1 MHTYPDSIED
11 KLGFTLVRRRLGQ
24 LVKGPLGEER
34 LEGMRPARSRE
45 WLDSELQRVHEAQEA
60 LRYDRGIPLQH
71 VHDVRGTLRK
81 ARPEDAYVSAEAL
94 HAVRQILVTGQRLSR
109 YFADRRQDY
118 PSLQRSTRRIDPL
131 TDLEA
136 HLGAIIDDDGSIRD
150 DASDALLR
158 IRRQIRERQSALRT
172 TLNRELR
179 KAIGKGYA
187 TEDQPTLRAGR
198 MVIPIR
204 AEAKRKVD
212 GFIHDTSATGQTVY
226 IEPAACLQLNNEVSE
241 LKADERNEIERIL
254 RAATSRVRQ
263 HIASIE
269 TNLQVLGQFDL
280 LQAKARMA
288 NEIEA
293 HVPNLNDE
301 GHVKLEEARNA
312 ALVLHRLHGDS
323 PESDEPVVPLSLELG
338 RDFTTLVITGPNA
351 GGKTVA
357 MKTVGLCSL
366 MTTYGLPIPAA
377 PHSTVPL
384 WSKIIVD
391 IGDEQ
396 SIEDDLSTFS
406 SHVANLRHMMR
417 QATPNTLVLID
428 EAGTGTDPE
437 AGGALAQALLE
448 RLTKTGVR
456 TMATTHHGALK
467 AYAYEADDVENGSMV
482 FDQETLAPT
491 YQYQQGVPGSSYAFE
506 IAERMGLDTGLLD
519 RARSLAGEQMSAL
532 EDLVKTFETRTQKLE
547 KQVRAAEEAKRRAQS
562 ERERMQQKRT
572 SIEKEREEY
581 RQQALEEAERIV
593 NEANARVERTI
604 REIKEAEAERQAT
617 KEARERLEAY
627 KKEVH
632 ERNEEEQEASADE
645 SNDTAPSR
653 RQSGTD
659 EVPASSDGAPP
670 QEPIQEGD
678 QVVVD
683 NGSTKVEVLELE
695 DNEALVGSGP
705 MHMRV
710 PLHRLTRVGG
720 ARSASEQ
727 TSSYSSAPMTA
738 LEASHRIDL
747 RGERVEEALLEVQH
761 FVDDAVAAGLNQVEI
776 LHGKGTG
783 ALREAIHDQLRERS
797 DVAHFDIAP
806 IEEGGSGVT
815 HVTLAQ

>member
-1 MHTYPDSIED
+1 MHTYPDSIEE

-24 LVKGPLGEER
+24 LLKGPLGKER
-34 LEGMRPARSRE
+34 LDGMRPARSRE
-45 WLDSELQRVHEAQEA
+45 WLEAELERVHEYQEA
-60 LRYDRGIPLQH
+60 LRYDRGVPLQH
-71 VHDVRGTLRK
+71 VHDVRNTLRK

-94 HAVRQILVTGQRLSR
+94 HAVRQILVTGQRLAR
-109 YFADRRQDY
+109 YFADRQADY
-118 PSLQRSTRRIDPL
+118 PTLARSTRRIDPL
-131 TDLEA
+131 DDLEA
-136 HLGAIIDDDGSIRD
+136 HLEAIIDDDGSIRD

-158 IRRQIRERQSALRT
+158 IRRQIRERQSALRS

-179 KAIGKGYA
+179 KAVGKGYA

-254 RAATSRVRQ
+254 RAATARVRQ
-263 HIASIE
+263 HIESIK

-293 HVPNLNDE
+293 HVPHLNDE
-301 GHVKLEEARNA
+301 GHVQLEEARNA
-312 ALVLHRLHGDS
+312 ALMLHRLHADS
-323 PESDEPVVPLSLELG
+323 PESDEPIVPLSLELG

-366 MTTYGLPIPAA
+366 MTAYGLPIPAA

-467 AYAYEADDVENGSMV
+467 AYAYEAEGVENGSMV
-482 FDQETLAPT
+482 FDQDTLAPT

-519 RARSLAGEQMSAL
+519 RARTLAGEQMAAL
-532 EDLVKTFETRTQKLE
+532 EDLVKTFETRTQKLDKE
-547 KQVRAAEEAKRRAQS
+547 LREAEEAKRRAQS

-604 REIKEAEAERQAT
+604 REIKEAEAEREAT
-617 KEARERLEAY
+617 KEARERLEQY

-632 ERNEEEQEASADE
+632 NRSEEADDASED
-645 SNDTAPSR
+645 APR
-653 RQSGTD
+653 PQSKD
-659 EVPASSDGAPP
+659 AQSDAPAASSDGAP
-670 QEPIQEGD
+670 QHEPIQEGD

-683 NGSTKVEVLELE
+683 DGSTKVEVLEL
-695 DNEALVGSGP
+695 DGTEALVGSGP

-710 PLHRLTRVGG
+710 PLHRLTRVGEG
-720 ARSASEQ
+720 RSASEQ
-727 TSSYSSAPMTA
+727 TASYSTAPMTA

-761 FVDDAVAAGLNQVEI
+761 FIDDAIAAQLNQVEI

-806 IEEGGSGVT
+806 IEEGGAGVT
-815 HVTLAQ
+815 HVTLSA

>member
-1 MHTYPDSIED
+1 MHTYPVSIEE
-11 KLGFTLVRRRLGQ
+11 KLGFDIVRRRLGQ
-24 LVKGPLGEER
+24 LVKGAMGQER
-34 LEGMRPARSRE
+34 LDGMTPARTQG
-45 WLDSELQRVHEAQEA
+45 WLASELDRVHEYQQA
-60 LRYDRGIPLQH
+60 LQFDTAPPLQH
-71 VHDVRGTLRK
+71 VHDIREVLRK

-94 HAVRQILVTGQRLSR
+94 HAVRQVLVTSQRIAR
-109 YFADRRQDY
+109 YCADRRADY
-118 PSLQRSTRRIDPL
+118 PSLAKSARRIDPL
-131 TDLEA
+131 DDVEA
-136 HLGAIIDDDGSIRD
+136 HLKAVIDDDGTVRD

-158 IRRQIRERQSALRT
+158 IRRQIRDRRNALRR
-172 TLNRELR
+172 TLNRELQ

-212 GFIHDTSATGQTVY
+212 GFIHDSSATGQTVY

-254 RAATSRVRQ
+254 RAATARIRHTADAIQ
-263 HIASIE
+263 
-269 TNLQVLGQFDL
+269 TNLQVLARFDL
-280 LQAKARMA
+280 TQAKARLA
-288 NEIEA
+288 NEIDA
-293 HVPNLNDE
+293 HVPNLNDD
-301 GHVKLEEARNA
+301 GHVALEEARNA
-312 ALVLHRLHGDS
+312 ALVLHRLHNDT
-323 PESDEPVVPLSLELG
+323 PDADEPIVPLTLELG
-338 RDFTTLVITGPNA
+338 REFSTLVITGPNA

-366 MTTYGLPIPAA
+366 MVAYGLPIPAL
-377 PHSTVPL
+377 PHSSLPL
-384 WSKIIVD
+384 WSKLIVD

-417 QATPNTLVLID
+417 NATPNTLVLID

-448 RLTKTGVR
+448 RLTDTGVR

-467 AYAYEADDVENGSMV
+467 AYAYEAEGVENGSMV

-506 IAERMGLDTGLLD
+506 IAQRMGLDTSLID
-519 RARSLAGEQMSAL
+519 RARTLAGEQTAAL
-532 EDLVKTFETRTQKLE
+532 EELVKTFETRTQKLE
-547 KQVRAAEEAKRRAQS
+547 QRLRKAEEAQRRAES

-572 SIEKEREEY
+572 SIEKEREKY

-604 REIKEAEAERQAT
+604 REIKEAEAEREAT
-617 KEARERLEAY
+617 KAARERLEDY
-627 KKEVH
+627 KTEVH
-632 ERNEEEQEASADE
+632 ERSAEAEEEKSSASSSQKQPE
-645 SNDTAPSR
+645 SATSDDKTAPA
-653 RQSGTD
+653 
-659 EVPASSDGAPP
+659 EADG
-670 QEPIQEGD
+670 PIQEGD

-683 NGSTKVEVLELE
+683 DGTTEVEVLELE
-695 DNEALVGSGP
+695 DNEALVGAGP

-710 PLHRLTRVGG
+710 PLHRLTKVGS
-720 ARSASEQ
+720 ARDRSEANG
-727 TSSYSSAPMTA
+727 SSYSTPMTA
-738 LEASHRIDL
+738 LQASHRIDI
-747 RGERVEEALLEVQH
+747 RGERVEEALLTVQH
-761 FVDDAVAAGLNQVEI
+761 FIDDAVAAQLNQVEI

-783 ALREAIHDQLRERS
+783 ALREAIHEQLRERP

-806 IEEGGSGVT
+806 IEEGGAGVT
-815 HVTLAQ
+815 HITLAS